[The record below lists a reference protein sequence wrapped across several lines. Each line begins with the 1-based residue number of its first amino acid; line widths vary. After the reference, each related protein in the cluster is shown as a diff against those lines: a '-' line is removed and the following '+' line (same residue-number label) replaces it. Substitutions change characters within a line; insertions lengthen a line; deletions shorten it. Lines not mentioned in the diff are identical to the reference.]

1 MTHFRTLISEM
12 CLNTQ
17 LQKKKKKKQPSNW
30 ENFAFHKSDKGVI
43 YKIT

>member
-17 LQKKKKKKQPSNW
+17 LQKKKKKQPSNW